1 MISTTDRLE
10 VNKHN
15 FILVVFEEKY
25 CQHIFFCFCISF
37 CSSFWLV
44 NFSLRNKVK
53 MVAIKASIILKIRR
67 QNPLRIISHQ
77 RIGNPRT
84 QGSLACSDS
93 WGRKESDTTERLN
106 WTELNWILISQT
118 PLTWASFE
126 VDFYGWVML
135 GCPGNMWSMPKGVN
149 TGSLSWLDLIMQKK
163 YNIKNADQ

>member
-77 RIGNPRT
+77 RILGILGHREAWHAAIHGVIKSRT
-84 QGSLACSDS
+84 RLSD
-93 WGRKESDTTERLN
+93 
-106 WTELNWILISQT
+106 WTELNWTEYLSPRLHWPEPHLRLISMAGSC
-118 PLTWASFE
+118 WGA
-126 VDFYGWVML
+126 L
-135 GCPGNMWSMPKGVN
+135 GTCGVC
-149 TGSLSWLDLIMQKK
+149 QKV
-163 YNIKNADQ
+163 